1 MRKLLLN
8 FLLLFVVAIGAFAQT
23 SLFSEDFEGGT
34 MPDGWT
40 TEGPGSWSVGT
51 GDYSNSTGAGN
62 GSYNALIIHN
72 ASGNVTKLITP
83 EIDLSSVTSAEL
95 SFMHVQ
101 RSWAG
106 DYDYLKLYYRASSDD
121 SWVEIAS
128 YTSLYASWTTE
139 EDIVLSNTSST
150 YQLAFE
156 MTDNYGYGVGID
168 DIQII
173 QHSSCSRPAALAAAL
188 TAGNGTIATLNWTES
203 GTATEWVVEYSTA
216 ADFTGAVSENVT
228 GTPSIN
234 ITGLT
239 AETTYYA
246 RVKAICGGGEESNWC
261 NAINF
266 TPTNAYSITV
276 NDGTATNGYVPVYG
290 YYVDNYSRSQFI
302 IPASALTDI
311 QWSSITH
318 LTFYSSSGSI
328 DWGSAE
334 FDVRLKEVNYTTISS
349 LEDWNDMELV
359 YHGNLGISENVME
372 VTFDTP
378 YTYLGG
384 NLVIGTNETTSGSWS
399 SCSWY
404 GVTATGASMGG
415 YGSSISQQN
424 FLPKVTINYIPG
436 EAPTCFKPTAL
447 AVSNIG
453 NYNATLTWT
462 AGADETAW
470 QVMINDDDENIV
482 DVEDTPTYEM
492 TNLTSESTYS
502 VKVRAY
508 CDVDDQSDWS
518 DVVTFTTLSS
528 CPLPAGL
535 NASNITATTADIN
548 WTGFSDSYVVRYAQ
562 KQTLFSEGFENG
574 MPEGWTTID
583 SDGDGFN
590 WESHINIGTG
600 NHGTHSGDGVL
611 TSASYDNDNGVA
623 LTPDNWLITPAIDLP
638 NDAESIILQF
648 YANGQDAA
656 YAEEHYGVY
665 ISTTVADDTD
675 AFTLLWEETMNAN
688 GGPHREEGVY
698 GEKNTDLTAYAGE
711 TVYIAIRHFGVT
723 DQFYINIDD
732 VSVLYVSNWNT
743 VTADASPVELT
754 GLTPNTTYEYQ
765 VMGICGSEETAWTEI
780 SVFTTSVS
788 CSVPTYLEVSN
799 VTANSATLAW
809 TAGADETAWQ
819 ICINNDLDN
828 LIDADSNTFELTG
841 LNPDSN
847 YAVSVRAVC
856 GTDDE
861 SEWSNTVAFTTL
873 PTCIVPTDLT
883 VSDVTAHTATITW
896 TANGS
901 ETAWQISINGDEDDL
916 VDVDNTSYTMTDL
929 PGDSNY
935 YVKVRAYCDVD
946 DQSAWTSPVPFTT
959 LPSCTVPTD
968 IEFTNVTA
976 TSATVSWT
984 AGASETIWN
993 LQYKLLSDA
1002 DWTEVNGLTTNSYE
1016 ITGLTAASAYS
1027 VRVQADCETEGTSTW
1042 LSGALMTLYSVPFL
1056 EEFAGS
1062 SMPARWSQKT
1072 GLLADVMGGAAFASN
1087 TGSWYFGTNN
1097 GVFDS
1102 HARVNIYGTSKKDW
1116 LLTPTIAMDA
1126 NVRLTFDLAL
1136 TAYSG
1141 TGAASGTCDDD
1152 KFVVLI
1158 STDNGATWTILRQ
1171 YDNAGS
1177 EYVYNNIP
1185 TAGEEVAIDLTSYS
1199 TDNVIIAFYG
1209 ESTVGGNGDNNL
1221 HIDNVRLDYI
1231 PSCFRPTD
1239 LSVSNVTARTA
1250 EIAWT
1255 AGADETAW
1263 QVMINDDEDGIV
1275 DVEDTPIY
1283 EMTNLAPESDY
1294 SVKVRAYCDVDDQSE
1309 WTSVNFTTGISCL
1322 APTALAAHLTPGNG
1336 TVATLTW
1343 TENGTAT
1350 AWTLEYGT
1358 ASDFSDATSMDVT
1371 ETPSVDLT
1379 GLTAETTYYARVK
1392 TICDVDDESSWSSVI
1407 NFIPTDEYSITLN
1420 DGTETNN
1427 YVPVYGYYVDN
1438 YSRSQ
1443 FIIPASDLTALQG
1456 ATITKLTY
1464 YSSSAS
1470 VTWTGA
1476 EFDVRLAEVDGTT
1489 VESLATWDDMTLAYH
1504 GSLGISGSVMEVTFD
1519 TPYTYMGGNL
1529 MIGTNETTSGSYYNC
1544 TWYGVNATGASMGGY
1559 ESTYGTYVSQ
1569 QNFLPK
1575 VTIDFIPGAPTYTI
1589 TATAGENGTITPSG
1603 AVTVTEGADKEFTI
1617 TADEN
1622 YRILSV
1628 VVDDADVT
1636 AAVVENNGVYTF
1648 TNVTANHTIAATFV
1662 SETAVT
1668 YTITATAGEHGTITP
1683 SGAVSVVEG
1692 EDQSFVITPDAD
1704 YRIDVLTVDGE
1715 VVTLSESEELGY
1727 VYAFTNVVAAH
1738 TINVTFTSL
1747 NNVEINAAAS
1757 MAVYPNPNN
1766 GMFSID
1772 FSNIEG
1778 EATYQLIDARGAV
1791 VETREINVTNGET
1804 KMFNHTLTAGT
1815 YFVRIING
1823 DKVYV
1828 EQIVV
1833 E

>member
-8 FLLLFVVAIGAFAQT
+8 FLLLFVMAIGAFAQ
-23 SLFSEDFEGGT
+23 D
-34 MPDGWT
+34 D
-40 TEGPGSWSVGT
+40 
-51 GDYSNSTGAGN
+51 
-62 GSYNALIIHN
+62 
-72 ASGNVTKLITP
+72 VTIG
-83 EIDLSSVTSAEL
+83 ELSS
-95 SFMHVQ
+95 
-101 RSWAG
+101 
-106 DYDYLKLYYRASSDD
+106 
-121 SWVEIAS
+121 
-128 YTSLYASWTTE
+128 
-139 EDIVLSNTSST
+139 TSST
-150 YQLAFE
+150 YLPAYSLYNYSLTQQIYTSDEIGMAGTINSLSLWLKNTSSYARNLNVYMKEVDKSSFASGSDWESIFSSDIVATATIANGVDNLQEVVFTLETPFQYSGVDNLLICIADVTGSWSSGLAGA
-156 MTDNYGYGVGID
+156 TA
-168 DIQII
+168 
-173 QHSSCSRPAALAAAL
+173 SCSGNMAIYAYQDGSAYNTENPDASGNITTDRNVVKLNITPGVAPSCTRPTGLQVSNVETT
-188 TAGNGTIATLNWTES
+188 TAQLSWIPGASETSWQICFDGDEDNLIDVTE
-203 GTATEWVVEYSTA
+203 TTY
-216 ADFTGAVSENVT
+216 
-228 GTPSIN
+228 N
-234 ITGLT
+234 ITGLDAGT
-239 AETTYYA
+239 AHTA
-246 RVKAICGGGEESNWC
+246 KVRANCGGSDGVSSWTGNVSFSTLICDAVNMCQISYLLSDSYGDGWNG
-261 NAINF
+261 NAIRV
-266 TPTNAYSITV
+266 IDV
-276 NDGTATNGYVPVYG
+276 ATNQVIDTWTISTGSSAEGTLSLCNGREIVFEWVSGSY
-290 YYVDNYSRSQFI
+290 
-302 IPASALTDI
+302 ASETSYTVTDI
-311 QWSSITH
+311 NGDEI
-318 LTFYSSSGSI
+318 FSGS
-328 DWGSAE
+328 GELTS
-334 FDVRLKEVNYTTISS
+334 VNYTV
-349 LEDWNDMELV
+349 NC
-359 YHGNLGISENVME
+359 
-372 VTFDTP
+372 
-378 YTYLGG
+378 
-384 NLVIGTNETTSGSWS
+384 S
-399 SCSWY
+399 SCRRPSEL
-404 GVTATGASMGG
+404 
-415 YGSSISQQN
+415 Q
-424 FLPKVTINYIPG
+424 
-436 EAPTCFKPTAL
+436 
-447 AVSNIG
+447 VSNIG
-453 NYNATLTWT
+453 SNSVSLSWT
-462 AGADETAW
+462 AGNAETAW
-470 QVMINDDDENIV
+470 QISINGGDPI
-482 DVEDTPTYEM
+482 DVAATTYE
-492 TNLTSESTYS
+492 LTGLTPETDYT
-502 VKVRAY
+502 VTVRAY
-508 CDVDDQSDWS
+508 CSSEEQSVWITR
-518 DVVTFTTLSS
+518 TFTTLSS
-528 CPLPAGL
+528 CPIPAGV

-548 WTGFSDSYVVRYAQ
+548 WTGFNDSYVVRYRVAADMI
-562 KQTLFSEGFENG
+562 LFSDDFENG
-574 MPEGWTTID
+574 MNEGWTTID

-611 TSASYDNDNGVA
+611 TSASYDADNGVA

-638 NDAESIILQF
+638 NDAQSIILQF

-711 TVYIAIRHFGVT
+711 TVYIAIRHFDVT

-732 VSVLYVSNWNT
+732 VRVIATNEENEW
-743 VTADASPVELT
+743 VTINADASPVELT

-780 SVFTTSVS
+780 TVFTTSVS
-788 CSVPTYLEVSN
+788 CQSPTALEVSN

-841 LNPDSN
+841 LNSDSN

-861 SEWSNTVAFTTL
+861 SEWTNTIAFTTL

-1042 LSGALMTLYSVPFL
+1042 LSGALMTLV
-1056 EEFAGS
+1056 
-1062 SMPARWSQKT
+1062 
-1072 GLLADVMGGAAFASN
+1072 
-1087 TGSWYFGTNN
+1087 
-1097 GVFDS
+1097 
-1102 HARVNIYGTSKKDW
+1102 
-1116 LLTPTIAMDA
+1116 
-1126 NVRLTFDLAL
+1126 
-1136 TAYSG
+1136 
-1141 TGAASGTCDDD
+1141 
-1152 KFVVLI
+1152 
-1158 STDNGATWTILRQ
+1158 
-1171 YDNAGS
+1171 
-1177 EYVYNNIP
+1177 
-1185 TAGEEVAIDLTSYS
+1185 
-1199 TDNVIIAFYG
+1199 
-1209 ESTVGGNGDNNL
+1209 
-1221 HIDNVRLDYI
+1221 
-1231 PSCFRPTD
+1231 SCPVPTD
-1239 LSVSNVTARTA
+1239 LEASNVTATTA
-1250 EIAWT
+1250 TITWT
-1255 AGADETAW
+1255 AGGEEA
-1263 QVMINDDEDGIV
+1263 
-1275 DVEDTPIY
+1275 
-1283 EMTNLAPESDY
+1283 
-1294 SVKVRAYCDVDDQSE
+1294 E
-1309 WTSVNFTTGISCL
+1309 WTL
-1322 APTALAAHLTPGNG
+1322 Q
-1336 TVATLTW
+1336 
-1343 TENGTAT
+1343 
-1350 AWTLEYGT
+1350 YGT
-1358 ASDFSDATSMDVT
+1358 DNTFADYAEITST
-1371 ETPSVDLT
+1371 TTIVDLT
-1379 GLTAETTYYARVK
+1379 ELTQEAVYYARVK
-1392 TICDVDDESSWSSVI
+1392 ANCGEGDESQWSAVCTFNPSAATTIGTADAAAGYLPTYILYNYSYTQQIYTADEIGTAGTILSVAFYGQSVQTRNLDVYMVATDKTNFESATDWIIVSENDMVFSGSVDFAANVWTTITLTTPFTYDGTSNLAIIVDDNTGTWTSSIQFNVYNVESNQS
-1407 NFIPTDEYSITLN
+1407 L
-1420 DGTETNN
+1420 
-1427 YVPVYGYYVDN
+1427 YYYRD
-1438 YSRSQ
+1438 
-1443 FIIPASDLTALQG
+1443 ASDIDPANP
-1456 ATITKLTY
+1456 
-1464 YSSSAS
+1464 S
-1470 VTWTGA
+1470 
-1476 EFDVRLAEVDGTT
+1476 VDGT
-1489 VESLATWDDMTLAYH
+1489 LFAKKNQIRLLID
-1504 GSLGISGSVMEVTFD
+1504 
-1519 TPYTYMGGNL
+1519 
-1529 MIGTNETTSGSYYNC
+1529 
-1544 TWYGVNATGASMGGY
+1544 
-1559 ESTYGTYVSQ
+1559 ST
-1569 QNFLPK
+1569 
-1575 VTIDFIPGAPTYTI
+1575 PTYTI

-1603 AVTVTEGADKEFTI
+1603 AVIVTEGDDKEFTI

-1636 AAVVENNGVYTF
+1636 AAVVENNGVYAF

-1662 SETAVT
+1662 AETAVT
-1668 YTITATAGEHGTITP
+1668 YTITASAGEHGTITP
-1683 SGAVSVVEG
+1683 NGAVSVVEG
-1692 EDQSFVITPDAD
+1692 GDQSFVITPDAD

-1766 GMFSID
+1766 GIFSID

-1804 KMFNHTLTAGT
+1804 KTFNHTLTAGT

>member
-1 MRKLLLN
+1 M
-8 FLLLFVVAIGAFAQT
+8 AIGAFAQT
-23 SLFSEDFEGGT
+23 SLFSEDFEGGA

-62 GSYNALIIHN
+62 GSYNALITHN

-188 TAGNGTIATLNWTES
+188 TAGNGTIATLSWTES
-203 GTATEWVVEYSTA
+203 GTATDWVVEYSTA

-359 YHGNLGISENVME
+359 YHGNLGISGNVME

-404 GVTATGASMGG
+404 GVAATGASLGG
-415 YGSSISQQN
+415 YGSSVGQQN
-424 FLPKVTINYIPG
+424 FLPKVTIEYIPG

-470 QVMINDDDENIV
+470 QVMINDDEDGIV

-492 TNLTSESTYS
+492 TNLTPESTYS

-508 CDVDDQSDWS
+508 CDIDDQSDWS

-528 CPLPAGL
+528 CPIPAGV

-548 WTGFSDSYVVRYAQ
+548 WTGFNDSYVVRYRVAADMI
-562 KQTLFSEGFENG
+562 LFSDDFENG
-574 MPEGWTTID
+574 MNEGWTTID

-611 TSASYDNDNGVA
+611 TSASYDADNGVA

-638 NDAESIILQF
+638 NDAQSIILQF

-732 VSVLYVSNWNT
+732 VSVFATNEENEW
-743 VTADASPVELT
+743 VTINADASPVELT

-780 SVFTTSVS
+780 TVFTTSVS
-788 CSVPTYLEVSN
+788 CQSPTALEVSN

-828 LIDADSNTFELTG
+828 LIDADSNTFELTN

-896 TANGS
+896 AANGS

-1042 LSGALMTLYSVPFL
+1042 LSGALMTLV
-1056 EEFAGS
+1056 
-1062 SMPARWSQKT
+1062 
-1072 GLLADVMGGAAFASN
+1072 
-1087 TGSWYFGTNN
+1087 
-1097 GVFDS
+1097 
-1102 HARVNIYGTSKKDW
+1102 
-1116 LLTPTIAMDA
+1116 
-1126 NVRLTFDLAL
+1126 
-1136 TAYSG
+1136 
-1141 TGAASGTCDDD
+1141 
-1152 KFVVLI
+1152 
-1158 STDNGATWTILRQ
+1158 
-1171 YDNAGS
+1171 
-1177 EYVYNNIP
+1177 
-1185 TAGEEVAIDLTSYS
+1185 
-1199 TDNVIIAFYG
+1199 
-1209 ESTVGGNGDNNL
+1209 
-1221 HIDNVRLDYI
+1221 
-1231 PSCFRPTD
+1231 SCPVPTD
-1239 LSVSNVTARTA
+1239 LEASNVTATTA
-1250 EIAWT
+1250 TITWT
-1255 AGADETAW
+1255 AGGEEA
-1263 QVMINDDEDGIV
+1263 
-1275 DVEDTPIY
+1275 
-1283 EMTNLAPESDY
+1283 
-1294 SVKVRAYCDVDDQSE
+1294 E
-1309 WTSVNFTTGISCL
+1309 WTL
-1322 APTALAAHLTPGNG
+1322 Q
-1336 TVATLTW
+1336 
-1343 TENGTAT
+1343 
-1350 AWTLEYGT
+1350 YGT
-1358 ASDFSDATSMDVT
+1358 DNTFADYAEITST
-1371 ETPSVDLT
+1371 TTIVDLT
-1379 GLTAETTYYARVK
+1379 ELTQEAVYYARVK
-1392 TICDVDDESSWSSVI
+1392 ANCGEGDESQWSAVCTFNPSAATTIGTADAAAGYLPTYILYNYSYTQQIYTADEIGTAGTILSVAFYGQSVQTRNLDVYMVATDKTNFESATDWIIVSENDMVFSGSVDFAANVWTTITLTTPFTYDGTSNLAIIVDDNTGTWTSSIQFNVYNVESNQS
-1407 NFIPTDEYSITLN
+1407 L
-1420 DGTETNN
+1420 
-1427 YVPVYGYYVDN
+1427 YYYRD
-1438 YSRSQ
+1438 
-1443 FIIPASDLTALQG
+1443 ASDIDPANP
-1456 ATITKLTY
+1456 
-1464 YSSSAS
+1464 S
-1470 VTWTGA
+1470 
-1476 EFDVRLAEVDGTT
+1476 VDGT
-1489 VESLATWDDMTLAYH
+1489 LFAKKNQIRLLID
-1504 GSLGISGSVMEVTFD
+1504 
-1519 TPYTYMGGNL
+1519 
-1529 MIGTNETTSGSYYNC
+1529 
-1544 TWYGVNATGASMGGY
+1544 
-1559 ESTYGTYVSQ
+1559 ST
-1569 QNFLPK
+1569 
-1575 VTIDFIPGAPTYTI
+1575 PTYTI

-1662 SETAVT
+1662 AETAVT
-1668 YTITATAGEHGTITP
+1668 YTITASAGEHGTITP

-1727 VYAFTNVVAAH
+1727 VYAFTNVVAGH

-1778 EATYQLIDARGAV
+1778 EATYLLIDARGAV
-1791 VETREINVTNGET
+1791 VETCEINVTNGET